1 VIVFNKQ
8 EAIDLTDSGDNFKK
22 RNSVVYARNISF
34 KIAAYLGLI
43 NFVEVYVLSTFT
55 VAYYKHVYIY

>member
-1 VIVFNKQ
+1 VYFGKVWIGFMQ
-8 EAIDLTDSGDNFKK
+8 SFQHHLAITTDQMIHLP
-22 RNSVVYARNISF
+22 ISEHS
-34 KIAAYLGLI
+34 IAAYLDLI